1 MSHGLGNRTRHF
13 QKEIDMRNAMGF
25 AQTARTY
32 ARPASAARPL
42 QDRLALIMDCADRI
56 RMLGTC
62 TDTERQAALDIV
74 WDAYARVLAQVDP
87 ELDESWGGAVR
98 IDGLYTS
105 PFPTMEDDTYA
116 LLALYGEADDDG
128 RGD

>member
-1 MSHGLGNRTRHF
+1 
-13 QKEIDMRNAMGF
+13 MRNAMGF
-25 AQTARTY
+25 ARTAMNR
-32 ARPASAARPL
+32 ARPAAFGQP
-42 QDRLALIMDCADRI
+42 QQERLDLIMDCADRI